1 MSRRQLGHGGA
12 PGPELIQHPAADRVS
27 NRPVDGVELS
37 ARIFNH
43 LVEHT
48 GNLALGSRSKGG
60 TMSDSNARTKTDSR
74 AVALGLAHLEAWT
87 NHDFETVRGNLAED
101 VQFFSPAANL
111 SGVDEYMDAPRG
123 LAQFAK
129 QVVPGSLR
137 VIATMGD
144 DRNALIMYE
153 VSTEGGPIGSKLFP
167 SAQTW
172 VLDDDGKI
180 KLERI
185 VSYMVPRP

>member
-1 MSRRQLGHGGA
+1 MS
-12 PGPELIQHPAADRVS
+12 
-27 NRPVDGVELS
+27 
-37 ARIFNH
+37 
-43 LVEHT
+43 
-48 GNLALGSRSKGG
+48 
-60 TMSDSNARTKTDSR
+60 DSR
-74 AVALGLAHLEAWT
+74 AVAIARAHVEAWT
-87 NHDFETVRGNLAED
+87 NHDLDAARGNLAED

-111 SGVDEYMDAPRG
+111 AGIDEYMDAPRG

-137 VIATMGD
+137 VIAAMGD

-172 VLDDDGKI
+172 LLDDDGKI